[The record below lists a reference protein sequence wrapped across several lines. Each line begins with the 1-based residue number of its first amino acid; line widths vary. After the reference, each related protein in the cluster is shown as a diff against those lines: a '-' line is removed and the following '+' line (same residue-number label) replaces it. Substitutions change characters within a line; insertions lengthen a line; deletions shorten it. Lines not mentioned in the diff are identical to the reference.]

1 MKKKIISIFIIILL
15 TTGCTTIESNSY
27 DEILTN
33 TTNTLVNT
41 TNINRVGY
49 KYYLPKGMRLL
60 SYEGSNEIISHGENI
75 YYLYVDYVSYY
86 NKIPSSYT
94 ESKTAVYS
102 KNILK
107 DKKFGYIEIKNTEN
121 DKYFIEIMYNYAKI
135 EVIVD
140 KEATK
145 ETIAYAMSIL
155 SSITYQETVLT
166 SLMGEDVL
174 KTNEVE
180 HNIFA
185 PADTESEYL
194 EIVEEYGTY
203 EDDSD
208 KVDPDFIRR

>member
-33 TTNTLVNT
+33 TTNNLVNT

-60 SYEGSNEIISHGENI
+60 SYEGSNEIISHDENI

-135 EVIVD
+135 EVIVNSD
-140 KEATK
+140 D
-145 ETIAYAMSIL
+145 IASA
-155 SSITYQETVLT
+155 ITNSLIILT
-166 SLMGEDVL
+166 SVNYNDDIIDNLLEEDVL
-174 KTNEVE
+174 NYSEETF
-180 HNIFA
+180 NIFETNSN
-185 PADTESEYL
+185 DSNFL
-194 EIVEEYGTY
+194 KVVEEYDNY
-203 EDDSD
+203 NED
-208 KVDPDFIRR
+208 KVPDYDLIKEN

>member
-27 DEILTN
+27 DEILTE
-33 TTNTLVNT
+33 TTNALVNT

-60 SYEGSNEIISHGENI
+60 SYEGSNEIISHDENI

-94 ESKTAVYS
+94 ESQTAVYS

-140 KEATK
+140 KESTK
-145 ETIAYAMSIL
+145 ETFAYAMSIL
-155 SSITYQETVLT
+155 SSITYQDTVLT

>member
-107 DKKFGYIEIKNTEN
+107 DKYKVSGLCCIDVYANEYFGII
-121 DKYFIEIMYNYAKI
+121 I
-135 EVIVD
+135 EVNNIYKYDDEIDIKVSFHID
-140 KEATK
+140 SFFLVEINFDIDDMDNYDEIYYYNGKY
-145 ETIAYAMSIL
+145 YAN
-155 SSITYQETVLT
+155 Y
-166 SLMGEDVL
+166 
-174 KTNEVE
+174 K
-180 HNIFA
+180 NIC
-185 PADTESEYL
+185 DSNIIYDGSL
-194 EIVEEYGTY
+194 EIVNKG
-203 EDDSD
+203 
-208 KVDPDFIRR
+208 IRIK